1 MTWGSA
7 RQARFL
13 DAPDAV
19 EYLKRVK
26 QHFTGDSGAL
36 ATLLRRI
43 RSWIETESTN
53 PVYERSAVA
62 IACILRTNPPLLHGF
77 NSLLRK
83 GYRIEFSNKVEIVD
97 LFVWTTPAAAMIR
110 SFSGSNVPNPGSAAE
125 LRDWLSLD
133 HGLEDLLKLDYGK
146 YGDEYPTCL
155 SQLLQFIM
163 DDTTTDTNPATAS
176 RCRRKA
182 LRFLRQLAT
191 KRSILP
197 PSLFL
202 NNLKREGSSGVQHAV
217 GGGAFA
223 DIYKDRIQGTV
234 FCFRVLQVLVWRQL
248 KHPNILPFIGAST
261 ELFSPRFCFISLWM
275 DRGDIMSYLKQ
286 NPRHDR
292 FAAVCQIVDGVEYLH
307 TLDPPI
313 THKDIKGA
321 NVLVTDEGICC
332 LADFGLSSIFDSQ
345 RVDKSPGLQGSI
357 CWLAPELMQPIYTG
371 KPPFWDL
378 PHSFAVMREVSI
390 EKQRAPLPPEGT
402 WTYEE
407 EQLWVLVG
415 QSWVENPEER
425 YEIREIKNFLKDL
438 VCDKTLEGPQ
448 GGSPSP
454 SPETDSASEA
464 ARDLDRVRVW
474 LDKELYGYSASLIGR
489 TSRFADNHFD
499 FKTPPR
505 SRRSQPASQVYSGY
519 RKQYARE
526 DPSPY
531 DTPASD
537 LGGRA
542 WYLGSPARC
551 SAEVL
556 VTFPAT
562 RSFLSSYNQ
571 AIPERFDWVLTMIG
585 SILMC
590 NFSNGLATPRL
601 EISIKLRASRLDLAE
616 VVRFLHISLGLS
628 SRMSAS
634 MNSAQVQSLNGP
646 DSIAYLECLKG
657 ALSELDAD
665 PIPLFHLLFD
675 LVWRDRN
682 SLKITNLIVQIA
694 SSLRSSR
701 HLLRGLNIVLP
712 KGFQVEINADLHD
725 QSDFFVLVTP
735 FVSRIVLVSGLKLPS
750 PETNHELRNLLN
762 EPQGINKLL
771 ETEASP
777 AWFSAISQLLQN
789 DIYTGKLGNKPVCVK
804 ALRIKSLVGS
814 RFCLISPWMS
824 NGNIMKYL
832 SQHPNHDRFVSANI
846 LVNDKGVCY
855 LADFG
860 LASVAQSQRLDSS
873 TGGIAGSMCWLA
885 PEILRPDSTSD
896 QDEKPRDIYAF
907 ACTIYEIFTGNPPFH
922 DRGHGAMFAIIRGE
936 WPALPPSGVWS
947 TEEKNMWAL
956 VAKARAPELTE
967 RMKIREIKNAL
978 RGARISLE
986 ESRSTVADEGRQLI
1000 VDNENILNARVWLEK
1015 ELSNSATGDAV
1026 VDSFT
1031 PSIEEGVGTPDFR
1044 DTRESSALG
1053 SLCPELRESHDL
1065 NDKGSPRGSPS
1076 TPSPLHLDFWN
1087 VRYTHGLATPI
1098 SPSPSPLNP
1107 HAIPFAPCAP
1117 CVAVLPLTTAESLL
1131 EPSKNSS
1138 NPVTGEESTH
1148 SFQTVNGRLPETQI
1162 RPRPVPLR
1170 LKPTSPAFIPSAGF
1184 NRNILNIDIPSVT
1197 PPSNICDILQSHLPT
1212 PVSPPTTSQKDD
1224 VVFDCSA
1231 LCSSLAYPPFGESAE
1246 NCEKSRCSNHEPS
1259 DARIS
1264 AAVGTKLQS
1273 QPLATTSIDSNT
1285 RSGVR
1290 KLSVKAD
1297 AFFPMASRRSTA
1309 LSPIMEVK
1317 VSPAGAVSV
1326 MPSISQGVQRKL
1338 DASVA
1343 VFVPRGVLSSL
1354 KQAST
1359 LDQAQLF

>member
-1 MTWGSA
+1 
-7 RQARFL
+7 
-13 DAPDAV
+13 
-19 EYLKRVK
+19 
-26 QHFTGDSGAL
+26 
-36 ATLLRRI
+36 
-43 RSWIETESTN
+43 
-53 PVYERSAVA
+53 
-62 IACILRTNPPLLHGF
+62 
-77 NSLLRK
+77 
-83 GYRIEFSNKVEIVD
+83 
-97 LFVWTTPAAAMIR
+97 
-110 SFSGSNVPNPGSAAE
+110 
-125 LRDWLSLD
+125 
-133 HGLEDLLKLDYGK
+133 
-146 YGDEYPTCL
+146 
-155 SQLLQFIM
+155 
-163 DDTTTDTNPATAS
+163 
-176 RCRRKA
+176 
-182 LRFLRQLAT
+182 
-191 KRSILP
+191 
-197 PSLFL
+197 
-202 NNLKREGSSGVQHAV
+202 
-217 GGGAFA
+217 
-223 DIYKDRIQGTV
+223 
-234 FCFRVLQVLVWRQL
+234 
-248 KHPNILPFIGAST
+248 
-261 ELFSPRFCFISLWM
+261 
-275 DRGDIMSYLKQ
+275 
-286 NPRHDR
+286 
-292 FAAVCQIVDGVEYLH
+292 
-307 TLDPPI
+307 
-313 THKDIKGA
+313 
-321 NVLVTDEGICC
+321 
-332 LADFGLSSIFDSQ
+332 
-345 RVDKSPGLQGSI
+345 
-357 CWLAPELMQPIYTG
+357 
-371 KPPFWDL
+371 
-378 PHSFAVMREVSI
+378 
-390 EKQRAPLPPEGT
+390 
-402 WTYEE
+402 
-407 EQLWVLVG
+407 
-415 QSWVENPEER
+415 
-425 YEIREIKNFLKDL
+425 
-438 VCDKTLEGPQ
+438 
-448 GGSPSP
+448 
-454 SPETDSASEA
+454 
-464 ARDLDRVRVW
+464 
-474 LDKELYGYSASLIGR
+474 
-489 TSRFADNHFD
+489 
-499 FKTPPR
+499 
-505 SRRSQPASQVYSGY
+505 
-519 RKQYARE
+519 
-526 DPSPY
+526 
-531 DTPASD
+531 
-537 LGGRA
+537 
-542 WYLGSPARC
+542 
-551 SAEVL
+551 
-556 VTFPAT
+556 
-562 RSFLSSYNQ
+562 
-571 AIPERFDWVLTMIG
+571 
-585 SILMC
+585 
-590 NFSNGLATPRL
+590 
-601 EISIKLRASRLDLAE
+601 
-616 VVRFLHISLGLS
+616 
-628 SRMSAS
+628 
-634 MNSAQVQSLNGP
+634 
-646 DSIAYLECLKG
+646 
-657 ALSELDAD
+657 
-665 PIPLFHLLFD
+665 
-675 LVWRDRN
+675 
-682 SLKITNLIVQIA
+682 
-694 SSLRSSR
+694 
-701 HLLRGLNIVLP
+701 
-712 KGFQVEINADLHD
+712 
-725 QSDFFVLVTP
+725 
-735 FVSRIVLVSGLKLPS
+735 
-750 PETNHELRNLLN
+750 
-762 EPQGINKLL
+762 
-771 ETEASP
+771 
-777 AWFSAISQLLQN
+777 
-789 DIYTGKLGNKPVCVK
+789 
-804 ALRIKSLVGS
+804 
-814 RFCLISPWMS
+814 
-824 NGNIMKYL
+824 MKYL
-832 SQHPNHDRFVSANI
+832 SQHPNHDRFVSIYEVASGIDYLHHLDPPITHKDIKGANI

-1117 CVAVLPLTTAESLL
+1117 CVAVSPLTTAESLL